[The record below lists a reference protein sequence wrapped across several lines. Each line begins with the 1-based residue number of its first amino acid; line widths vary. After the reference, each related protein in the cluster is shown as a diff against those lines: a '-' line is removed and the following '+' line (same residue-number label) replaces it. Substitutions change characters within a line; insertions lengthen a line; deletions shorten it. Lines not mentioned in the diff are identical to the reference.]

1 MSTGRAAQCWKTNG
15 IEGDRSCPGLAVRI
29 HCRNCPE
36 YSAAAKVL
44 LDREIPDPHR
54 AAWTS
59 LVSVPKVTAKEDRVS
74 IVIFRIGAEW
84 LGIPVELVREITP
97 LHKIHSLPHRSGRG
111 LLGIVNIRGELQLCV
126 SLQSL
131 FELNAREGSGPEPRV
146 VPRMIILEKGR
157 DRWVCPADEVQGIC
171 RVRPGDIGN
180 LPVTIGR
187 SAVRFTRG
195 VLSWE
200 DRSVGM
206 VDGELLVCGLKRVTG
221 AMAPT

>member
-1 MSTGRAAQCWKTNG
+1 MSTGGGEQCWKTNG
-15 IEGDRSCPGLAVRI
+15 IGGNRSCPELAVCV

-54 AAWTS
+54 TAWTS
-59 LVSVPKVTAKEDRVS
+59 LVSIPKAAEKEDRAPM
-74 IVIFRIGAEW
+74 VIFRIGAEW

-97 LHKIHSLPHRSGRG
+97 LHRIHSLPHRSGRG

-131 FELNAREGSGPEPRV
+131 FELNAGDGSGREPRV
-146 VPRMIILEKGR
+146 FPRMIILETGR
-157 DRWVCPADEVQGIC
+157 DRWACPADEVQGIY
-171 RVRPGDIGN
+171 RVRPADIGT

-187 SAVRFTRG
+187 SAARFTRG
-195 VLSWE
+195 VLSWA
-200 DRSVGM
+200 DRSVGI
-206 VDGELLVCGLKRVTG
+206 VDGKSLVCGLKRVTG
-221 AMAPT
+221 E